1 MTTQQRTE
9 IEAATKRAFRV
20 MWELWPKK
28 FCDAS
33 FERTKKMYLSR
44 LYDLDPAVIVET
56 AERMVTTKSFPPTPA
71 EFSEVALRLHRE
83 RHPNDPTAM
92 VTSSDPQT
100 LALAATVRTK
110 QERLDRIAKYIL
122 QHCTSGKLQE
132 LTEIWSLVWE
142 MATTTE
148 QRLAVHDGTVTKR
161 QVNEAIKAYREG
173 RRPGMRT
180 PAVR

>member
-1 MTTQQRTE
+1 MTTRQQAE

-20 MWELWPKK
+20 MWELWPKR
-28 FCDAS
+28 FCDAA

-56 AERMVTTKSFPPTPA
+56 AENMVTTKSFPPTPV

-83 RHPNDPTAM
+83 RHPSDPVAATRS
-92 VTSSDPQT
+92 TDPQT
-100 LALAATVRTK
+100 LALAASVRTK
-110 QERLDRIAKYIL
+110 QERMDRVARYIL

-142 MATTTE
+142 MATTRE
-148 QRLAVHDGTVTKR
+148 AMQAVHDGTVTKR

-173 RRPGMRT
+173 RRPG
-180 PAVR
+180 VRSAAPR